1 MARRRAGSRT
11 NRQTSGGG
19 LNQRSVSAW
28 IEQHREIATRTL
40 EGMLRQPLG
49 TLMTVAAVAIALAL
63 PATLAVALDNVKRLG
78 GDWQRSA
85 AVSVFLGADVDEAQG
100 AELSQRLQ
108 QLPEVETVEL
118 ISRSAGLA
126 EFRDYSGLGAA
137 LDQLT
142 DNPLPVVIELQL
154 QPAALAADTLELF
167 IARVEALP
175 KVDFLREDAQWAQ
188 RFHAVVD
195 LLRVAVA
202 LLALLLGLGAIL
214 IIGNT
219 IRLEIENHR
228 DEIRIMGLVGATSHF
243 ARRRFL
249 YIGAW
254 YGLIGGAL
262 AALLVTLMV
271 WLLAAQA
278 ASLAAIYHNTFIIR
292 GLSPAAMAMLL
303 FGSTLL
309 GIIGSWIAV
318 GRHLDVGDDL

>member
-11 NRQTSGGG
+11 NRQAGSGG
-19 LNQRSVSAW
+19 LSRRSLSAW
-28 IEQHREIATRTL
+28 GEQHREIATNTL
-40 EGMLRQPLG
+40 KEMLRQPLG

-63 PATLAVALDNVKRLG
+63 PATLAVALNNVKRLG
-78 GDWQRSA
+78 GDWQHSA

-108 QLPEVETVEL
+108 PLPEVERVEL

-154 QPAALAADTLELF
+154 QPAALAPDTLESF

-175 KVDFLREDAQWAQ
+175 EVDFLREDAQWAQ
-188 RFHAVVD
+188 RFHAIVD
-195 LLRVAVA
+195 LLRAGVS
-202 LLALLLGLGAIL
+202 LLALLLGLGTIL
-214 IIGNT
+214 VIGNT

-228 DEIRIMGLVGATSHF
+228 DEIRIMGLVGATPRF

-249 YIGAW
+249 YMGAW

-262 AALLVTLMV
+262 ATLLVTLMV

-278 ASLAAIYHNTFIIR
+278 ASLAAAYHKAFIIR
-292 GLSPAAMAMLL
+292 GLSPTEVAMLL
-303 FGSTLL
+303 LGSTVL

-318 GRHLDVGDDL
+318 GRHLAISDSN